1 MCTRK
6 PREWGQSQSYSLQKS
21 AYKGQLTRDHNHL
34 IWLLSGDCA
43 PQPSISRT
51 GLQLLHT
58 LIIIPGVFCLEKR
71 ALHRGRWSCRLNVS
85 KVTEYNEKV
94 AVPGVSSVTI
104 KKKRER
110 ESGDF
115 SELCRSVG
123 SGMHYIPQ
131 KHARG
136 TFIYPHQTLFHKC
149 LPFHPLY
156 NCEELIVTHM
166 PVFLCF

>member
-34 IWLLSGDCA
+34 IWLLSGDCV

-58 LIIIPGVFCLEKR
+58 LIIIPRVFCLEKR

-104 KKKRER
+104 KKKER
-110 ESGDF
+110 EN
-115 SELCRSVG
+115 L
-123 SGMHYIPQ
+123 
-131 KHARG
+131 G
-136 TFIYPHQTLFHKC
+136 TFQSCVGVWDQECITFLRNMREEHSYTPIKHCFINACLSTLSITVK
-149 LPFHPLY
+149 
-156 NCEELIVTHM
+156 N
-166 PVFLCF
+166 